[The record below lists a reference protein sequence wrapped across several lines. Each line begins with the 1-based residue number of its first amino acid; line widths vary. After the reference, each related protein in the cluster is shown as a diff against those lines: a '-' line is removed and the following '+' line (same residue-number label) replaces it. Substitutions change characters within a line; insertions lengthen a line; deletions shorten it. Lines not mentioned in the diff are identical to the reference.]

1 MADDV
6 TTLLCTGD
14 IHLGRHP
21 TRIPSEHDG
30 PKFSPRAV
38 WQTTVQAAVDA
49 RVDAV
54 VVTGDVVDRE
64 NRYFEAYGAFEAGA
78 RVLSEAG
85 IPLVVVAG
93 NHDFDV
99 LPRMARDLDLEGLHL
114 LGEGGSWER
123 WTLTRDQDG
132 EGDGR
137 ELAHFEGWSFPRE
150 QIVTSPLSSYDL
162 DPPSPDVP
170 VLGVLHADLDTPG
183 SDYAPVAT
191 SELVG
196 GSVDAW
202 LLGHIHKPGVLRE
215 DAPFILYPGSPQPL
229 SPSEPGQHGP
239 WMLRV
244 SPSGAVRAEQL
255 ALATVRYDQLSV
267 DAAGASDPKAVP
279 PLVSQA
285 IEAHVRDEMD
295 TSSLELY
302 LPRVRLTGR
311 AEGHA
316 AIQRSSEELVDQLGL
331 KVGSLPVL
339 VERLDVDTRPEVDLA
354 DLARGQSPVAY
365 LAQLLL
371 DLDQGGPV
379 AHDHEPL
386 VQDAVEAMGAAH
398 GASAYNLLR
407 REGWTESP
415 SREAA
420 IEMVQRQARLLL
432 DTLLEQK
439 EGVA

>member
-6 TTLLCTGD
+6 TTILCTGD

-21 TRIPSEHDG
+21 TRIPSERDG
-30 PKFSPRAV
+30 PQFSPRAV
-38 WQTTVQAAVDA
+38 WQTTVQAAIDA
-49 RVDAV
+49 TVDAV

-78 RVLSEAG
+78 RTLSEAG

-99 LPRMARDLDLEGLHL
+99 LPRMARDLELDGLHL
-114 LGEGGSWER
+114 LGGGGSWER
-123 WTLTRDQDG
+123 WTLTS
-132 EGDGR
+132 EEDGR
-137 ELAHFEGWSFPRE
+137 ELVHFEGWSFHRE
-150 QIVTSPLSSYDL
+150 RITTSPLSSYDL
-162 DPPSPDVP
+162 DPPSRDVP
-170 VLGVLHADLDTPG
+170 VLGLLHADLDTPG

-215 DAPFILYPGSPQPL
+215 DGPFILYPGSPQPL
-229 SPSEPGQHGP
+229 SPGEPGQHGP

-255 ALATVRYDQLSV
+255 ALATVRYDQLTV
-267 DAAGASDPKAVP
+267 DATGAGDLKAIP

-285 IEAHVRDEMD
+285 IEAHVRDVMD
-295 TSSLELY
+295 TNSLELY

-331 KVGSLPVL
+331 KVGSVPVL
-339 VERLDVDTRPEVDLA
+339 VERLDVATQPEVDLA

-398 GASAYNLLR
+398 GASAYTLLR
-407 REGWTESP
+407 REGWSESP

-420 IEMVQRQARLLL
+420 VEIVQRQARLLL

-439 EGVA
+439 EDVA